1 MAINDDML
9 ALKQMAEAAA
19 DSCIKET
26 AGIVGVPEYFL
37 YKNLSMKGLRLLC
50 ISVAHEAM
58 AAYAKKQYE
67 KNEAQLAEMMR
78 TDVPQHPGC

>member
-1 MAINDDML
+1 MATNDYVSEL
-9 ALKQMAEAAA
+9 ARMAEAAA
-19 DSCIKET
+19 DSCIKDT

-37 YKNLSMKGLRLLC
+37 YKNLSQKGLRLLC

-67 KNEAQLAEMMR
+67 QNEVQLAEMMR
-78 TDVPQHPGC
+78 TDMPQAPGC